1 MPLPYW
7 RVVTCFELLVQ
18 VMHIHYF
25 QSAGAKQKYPCN
37 NGPTVAARWV
47 VFIPCGHI
55 DCDHMQLPLKTVM
68 SYCTVRSSPI
78 AFGSNGP
85 SGVRAA
91 S

>member
-1 MPLPYW
+1 MPLVCW

-25 QSAGAKQKYPCN
+25 QSAAKQKYPCSN
-37 NGPTVAARWV
+37 EPTVAARWV
-47 VFIPCGHI
+47 VFVPCGLI
-55 DCDHMQLPLKTVM
+55 GCDHMQLPPKTVKN
-68 SYCTVRSSPI
+68 YCTVRSSPI